1 MLCFDFCFDFDFKK
15 NIFDPNYFKMSLEKE
30 LQHRS
35 DNKCELC
42 GSEENLS
49 VFEVPNSP
57 TDVADTSIL
66 ICETCKDQIEDPEKV
81 DPNHWRCLN
90 DSMWST
96 VPAVQVMAWRM
107 LNRLKA
113 EGWPQDLLDM
123 MYMEDETKEWA
134 KAGLAE
140 NTGIAIV
147 HRDSNGVILEAGD
160 SVVLIKDLKVKGSSM
175 VAKQGTAVRRISLDQ
190 ENEKYIEGKVD
201 GQQIVIITDFVKKI

>member
-15 NIFDPNYFKMSLEKE
+15 NIFDPNYFQMISEKE
-30 LQHRS
+30 LQQRS
-35 DNKCELC
+35 NNKCELC

-66 ICETCKDQIEDPEKV
+66 ICGTCKDQIEDPEKV

-90 DSMWST
+90 DSMWSA

-107 LNRLKA
+107 LNRLNA

-123 MYMEDETKEWA
+123 MYLEDETKEWA

-140 NTGIAIV
+140 NTAKAIV

-175 VAKQGTAVRRISLDQ
+175 VAKQGTAVRRISLDH

>member
-1 MLCFDFCFDFDFKK
+1 
-15 NIFDPNYFKMSLEKE
+15 MSLEKE
-30 LQHRS
+30 LQQRS

-49 VFEVPNSP
+49 VYEVPNSP
-57 TDVADTSIL
+57 TDVAEVSIL
-66 ICETCKDQIEDPEKV
+66 ICNTCNEQIEDPEKV
-81 DPNHWRCLN
+81 EPNHWRCLN

-123 MYMEDETKEWA
+123 MYLNEETAAWA

-140 NTGIAIV
+140 NTGKAIV

-175 VAKQGTAVRRISLDQ
+175 VAKQGTAVRRISLDH